1 MECRTTAAI
10 CVSAW
15 EFRWVYKMSIWLELY
30 RLVQMMLHL
39 NECADL
45 WTAKYSVLHPSQKFF
60 IFIF

>member
-1 MECRTTAAI
+1 
-10 CVSAW
+10 
-15 EFRWVYKMSIWLELY
+15 MSIWLELY

-45 WTAKYSVLHPSQKFF
+45 WTAKYGVLHLSQKLF